1 MNQNYGVS
9 CDTLFIFKKFKAL
22 KLILRVFERVFDI
35 FVKGNKKA
43 LKLSFE
49 QV

>member
-22 KLILRVFERVFDI
+22 KLILRVFEIVFDT
-35 FVKGNKKA
+35 FSKEEQE
-43 LKLSFE
+43 SFKIK
-49 QV
+49 V

>member
-22 KLILRVFERVFDI
+22 KLILRVFEIVC
-35 FVKGNKKA
+35 KGGIR
-43 LKLSFE
+43 KL
-49 QV
+49 

>member
-22 KLILRVFERVFDI
+22 KLVLRVFKIVFNI
-35 FVKGNKKA
+35 LCKG
-43 LKLSFE
+43 E
-49 QV
+49 